1 PSGWIPLEQLSF
13 MQAVRSPAP
22 ELDPVRDKP
31 IAGPEWRAGHLP
43 TLEPSLDIEYTLLQL
58 GVARKGLALQRSPR
72 ADLASPRTSREVLV
86 GFLVADLDDRP
97 LDTDLRQQR
106 LPGEAERRV
115 RVGAHLRCL
124 AALEVGVEHEA

>member
-1 PSGWIPLEQLSF
+1 MPREVGGGTGRLASSRVQHPHRPPSGWIPLEQLSF

-72 ADLASPRTSREVLV
+72 ADLASP
-86 GFLVADLDDRP
+86 
-97 LDTDLRQQR
+97 
-106 LPGEAERRV
+106 
-115 RVGAHLRCL
+115 
-124 AALEVGVEHEA
+124 